1 MTAAVAGAGAGA
13 ATEAVAA
20 IAATTQKADC
30 NSAEFSLL
38 SKKCAKHASVNT
50 HTHEHTLTHTSHT
63 HSHKQSCPCLSN
75 SLSRKVTQS

>member
-30 NSAEFSLL
+30 NSAESRC
-38 SKKCAKHASVNT
+38 SAKNVPNM
-50 HTHEHTLTHTSHT
+50 
-63 HSHKQSCPCLSN
+63 
-75 SLSRKVTQS
+75 RV